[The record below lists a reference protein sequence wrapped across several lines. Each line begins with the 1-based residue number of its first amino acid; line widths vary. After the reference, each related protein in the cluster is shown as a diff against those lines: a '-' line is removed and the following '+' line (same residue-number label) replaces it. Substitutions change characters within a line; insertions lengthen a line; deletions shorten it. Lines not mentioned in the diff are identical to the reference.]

1 MSYTVY
7 QLGRDAKLRSPQNL
21 ALDASDNVF
30 VTDGDALD
38 EFSAGT
44 YGDVEPRHRLY
55 GHKTGLS
62 AADGVA
68 VDSSG
73 DIYVAIGVAQ
83 GKTEAGVNEYPPGAK
98 GHTAPINAFSGTA
111 TTLQSPQGITI
122 R

>member
-30 VTDGDALD
+30 VTDGDAL
-38 EFSAGT
+38 
-44 YGDVEPRHRLY
+44 
-55 GHKTGLS
+55 
-62 AADGVA
+62 DGVA

>member
-1 MSYTVY
+1 
-7 QLGRDAKLRSPQNL
+7 
-21 ALDASDNVF
+21 
-30 VTDGDALD
+30 
-38 EFSAGT
+38 
-44 YGDVEPRHRLY
+44 
-55 GHKTGLS
+55 
-62 AADGVA
+62 